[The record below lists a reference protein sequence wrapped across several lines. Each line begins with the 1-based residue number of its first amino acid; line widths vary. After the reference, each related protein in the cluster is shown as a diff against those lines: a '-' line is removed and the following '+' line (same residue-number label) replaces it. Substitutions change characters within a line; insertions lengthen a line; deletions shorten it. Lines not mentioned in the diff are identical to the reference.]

1 MEQKNVLSQALELIK
16 DRQRHSRWLR
26 FVTGMAAAVVFV
38 TTYLLILPAITMERS
53 TLEVSALHTRAAL
66 GDTLI
71 TEIFAEAEDGRE
83 ETVFVLKAD
92 GDNAG
97 LDETQIEFD
106 DEGIAQIE
114 DEEGLELELHREYGK
129 DGVTSYWFV
138 LEEGDSVCFQLP
150 WINGTD
156 CYRTEEVSDEN
167 GQSGGGGQQSS
178 GQQSSGQQSGGQP
191 SSGQTEESSAAEEET
206 IPGGE
211 NSKEESTSP
220 AGDEESKEENT
231 SEEGTEKDDSADEAE
246 KSEEESGSAEGENDG
261 KEENGGKD
269 DGNGEDDSKDEDDSL
284 ASDSN
289 ASYASAGMNGG
300 ASLWRISMSAVE
312 NTGEAALVSK
322 SRHKVLSVTVSSSRA
337 SGSQADREPQS
348 EKEDDSSYTDII
360 LDQEGDPEAEGFLT
374 ISYGSG
380 ASLEKAKKRANDS
393 LELSWLFGWEEE
405 TMEIPEDAAN
415 WAAVWKDGFSA
426 TASQASRSR
435 SVLLRAVLLAEDGER
450 SSYDFA
456 DNITSV
462 TVSKL
467 ENGQW
472 VSGTE
477 FTDGDSVRVEINYTI
492 PANTVGASNQ
502 TIHYQ
507 LPDGIRLSREESGI
521 VYDGQTPVG
530 SYVIGTDGM
539 ITITFDDDFS
549 DDKPFNGMIRFEGIL
564 SADSGGG
571 EQEIEFGGDGG
582 TITVKPST
590 SPTDIQ
596 VKKEGFYNKEDGKLH
611 YTVTVSTTK
620 GTDDTVTIE
629 DSFSTGNTSAAYD
642 QNSFQIVKVKADG
655 TQETVSGYTPEFGN
669 AWQGGPEKFTISGL
683 PKLEAGEKYIV
694 TYTATPGDTNDSGG
708 ASSVYNNAT
717 GTSGGNSNNSGV
729 TVTISQ
735 QMLQKWGNYNSET
748 GKIKWTIK
756 LNTDKQDI
764 GGYVLKDTMTIGGE
778 TVSIPAG
785 TVITMTGSDGSSQ
798 TITLP
803 YTFPAGSSDSYT
815 ITYETDAPQGEPGQS
830 WNVSN
835 KAELEGGGNHYE
847 GSGNVTGTVQ
857 DYGVGKSFDGLD
869 QNATTAEVGTYKW
882 VSRITVPK
890 TGVDLEKLTY
900 TDTLIDAAVDGVP
913 VEGSHYITPVLLG
926 KLTVTVNGT
935 ALERGTDYQ
944 ICNVQGNVITDFT
957 SQDHLTGFQVK
968 FLDAAKDKVTGQTIE
983 LRYQTQ
989 VDYTK
994 LTGDGTYTIRNKGSI
1009 PGHDSESST
1018 TYEPPQK
1025 LEKQASITGEGG
1037 SSYTGDSITID
1048 YEASGGVIHYRLL
1061 LHTDASTQGNITLTD
1076 QIPRGATLVEDSVKM
1091 AFYGN
1096 DWYEYDTNGSG
1107 YKASEHIHAAVG
1119 ETKTDGTTPVTF
1131 TIDDGY
1137 NGDGQHHVL
1146 AVYYDLSVKDDPLW
1160 TDAPGVESH
1169 LYRNKVTWGSESDT
1183 TDVTVEREVPDIKKS
1198 GEQLPQYDAN
1208 GAPILDSEGNPILSN
1223 TIRYAVVINAGAK
1236 DLVPDMEFITLW
1248 DKLDVGSAAGAE
1260 LMPSSVK
1267 LYHYDPT
1274 QENNCGREIDSSLY
1288 AYTYDEMEYVLTFN
1302 LPDETA
1308 CVLVYEYVID
1318 RGNAAGDLQIKN
1330 EAHLTGGAGSGG
1342 SGDVTLEDTSSSAI
1356 ATKKVLTLY
1365 KVDATNYGK
1374 LLPGAVFKLEVYEK
1388 DTGWKILLDDLTTDE
1403 NGQFTLTRV
1412 QDEHFEN
1419 FNFEDNT
1426 LYRLK
1431 ETKPPTGYTN
1441 IDTEPYYFVW
1451 VKDGMTV
1458 DDVKQEMLSN
1468 GVLGE
1473 DVVASASVHFLTASG
1488 AMYIPNQ
1495 PTELTVRKIWQD
1507 ESGMTISPSAESV
1520 ELTLYQQAVE
1530 TNAKTVTVTSTGH
1543 QSWSQHHTSTVN
1555 VAEGSSLTIQITGVY
1570 KDSLDIQVDSGG
1582 KVSVPTGSGQ
1592 VWTYTIDSITE
1603 DTTVQISPTDQN
1615 EGNSFG
1621 NISFSG
1627 YTTPSYVPV
1636 GDEVIYETV
1645 ILNAENGW
1653 SYTWSNL
1660 PKKNDAGQTV
1670 YYHVREVTSVPGF
1683 EVIYS
1688 ANNNDGIQ
1696 AGDLTV
1702 INRSTGY
1709 ILPETGG
1716 PGISMFTAG
1725 GLALLATTCLMYIIL
1740 RRKEDE
1746 VS

>member
-150 WINGTD
+150 WINGMD
-156 CYRTEEVSDEN
+156 RYRTEEVSDEN

-220 AGDEESKEENT
+220 AGDEASKEENT
-231 SEEGTEKDDSADEAE
+231 SEGETEKDDSADEAE
-246 KSEEESGSAEGENDG
+246 KSEEESSSAEDGNDG

-269 DGNGEDDSKDEDDSL
+269 DGNGEDDSKGEDDSL

-322 SRHKVLSVTVSSSRA
+322 SRHKVLSVTVSGSRA

-380 ASLEKAKKRANDS
+380 ASLEKAKKRANDP
-393 LELSWLFGWEEE
+393 LELSWLSGWEEE

-435 SVLLRAVLLAEDGER
+435 SVLRRAVLLAEDGE
-450 SSYDFA
+450 SGNEGHNFA

-467 ENGQW
+467 QNGQW
-472 VSGTE
+472 VPGTE

-492 PANTVGASNQ
+492 PANTVGADNQ

-507 LPDGIRLSREESGI
+507 LPEGIRLSREESGT
-521 VYDGQTPVG
+521 VYDGKTPVG

-549 DDKPFNGMIRFEGIL
+549 DDKPFNGMIRFEGTL

-596 VKKEGFYNKEDGKLH
+596 VKKAGSYNKEDGKLH

-620 GTDDTVTIE
+620 GTEDTVTIS
-629 DSFSTGNTSAAYD
+629 DSFGTGNTSVAYD
-642 QNSFQIVKVKADG
+642 KGSFQIVKVKADG
-655 TQETVSGYTPEFGN
+655 TRETVTGYTPEFGT
-669 AWQGGPEKFTISGL
+669 AWTDGPEKFTISNL

-694 TYTATPGDTNDSGG
+694 TYTATPGETIDGSG

-764 GGYVLKDTMTIGGE
+764 GGYVLKDTMTIDGE
-778 TVSIPAG
+778 TVNIPAG
-785 TVITMTGSDGSSQ
+785 TTITMTGSDGSSQ

-803 YTFPAGSSDSYT
+803 YTFSEGSSDSYT
-815 ITYETDAPQGEPGQS
+815 ITYETDPPKSNPGQS
-830 WNVSN
+830 WNVTN

-857 DYGVGKSFDGLD
+857 DYNIGKSFDGLD
-869 QNATTAEVGTYKW
+869 QNVSTDEIGIYKW

-890 TGVDLEKLTY
+890 TDVDLEKLTY
-900 TDTLIDAAVDGVP
+900 TDTLIGAVVNGEP
-913 VEGSHYITPVLLG
+913 VEGSHYITAVLLSQM
-926 KLTVTVNGT
+926 TVTVNGT
-935 ALERGTDYQ
+935 ALERGMDYQ
-944 ICNVQGNVITDFT
+944 ICDAQGNVITDFT
-957 SQDHLTGFQVK
+957 AETHLTGFQVK
-968 FLDAAKDKVTGQTIE
+968 FLDVAKDKVTGQTIE
-983 LRYQTQ
+983 LRYQTR

-994 LTGDGTYTIRNKGSI
+994 LDDGGTYTIRNKGSI
-1009 PGHDSESST
+1009 PGHESEPST
-1018 TYEPPQK
+1018 EYTPPKK

-1048 YEASGGVIHYRLL
+1048 YEASGGVIHYRVLIRF
-1061 LHTDASTQGNITLTD
+1061 DADATGDITLTD
-1076 QIPRGATLVEDSVKM
+1076 LLPKGATLVENSVKM
-1091 AFYGN
+1091 FFYENNWSEKGT
-1096 DWYEYDTNGSG
+1096 DYGDYETKD
-1107 YKASEHIHAAVG
+1107 HIHFAVG
-1119 ETKTDGTTPVTF
+1119 KTNPNGTTPVTF
-1131 TIDDGY
+1131 TIDEGY
-1137 NGDGQHHVL
+1137 NKSGLYNTLV
-1146 AVYYDLSVKDDPLW
+1146 VYYDLSVVDDPLW
-1160 TDAPGVESH
+1160 DEDPGLESH
-1169 LYRNKVTWGSESDT
+1169 LYRNQVTWGSESDG
-1183 TDVTVEREVPDIKKS
+1183 TDVTVERDIPDIKKS
-1198 GEQLPQYDAN
+1198 GEQLPQYDADGN
-1208 GAPILDSEGNPILSN
+1208 PITDNEGNPILSN
-1223 TIRYAVVINAGAK
+1223 TIRYGIVINAGAK
-1236 DLVPDMEFITLW
+1236 DLNPNSAFITMW
-1248 DKLDVGSAAGAE
+1248 DELNVGSAAGAE
-1260 LMPSSVK
+1260 FLPGSVK
-1267 LYHYDPT
+1267 LYFYDAK
-1274 QENNCGREIDSSLY
+1274 QENNCGAEIDSNLY
-1288 AYTYDEMEYVLTFN
+1288 SYTYDATAYKLTFT

-1308 CVLVYEYVID
+1308 CVLVYEYTID
-1318 RGNAAGDLQIKN
+1318 RGTAAGDLTIKN
-1330 EAHLTGGAGSGG
+1330 EAHLTGGTGSGG
-1342 SGDVTLEDTSSSAI
+1342 SDEVILQDTSSSAT
-1356 ATKKVLTLY
+1356 ATKKDLTLY

-1374 LLPGAVFKLEVYEK
+1374 LLPGAKFKLEVYTKEV
-1388 DTGWKILLDDLTTDE
+1388 GWSELESFTTDE
-1403 NGQFTLTRV
+1403 NGQFILSRA
-1412 QDEHFEN
+1412 QDVEFDK
-1419 FNFEDNT
+1419 FTFKDNT
-1426 LYRLK
+1426 LYRLT
-1431 ETKPPTGYTN
+1431 EVESPVGYSLD
-1441 IDTEPYYFVW
+1441 DTSYYFVW
-1451 VKDGMTV
+1451 VGNNRTV
-1458 DDVKQEMLSN
+1458 DDVKQEMQSS
-1468 GVLGE
+1468 GALG
-1473 DVVASASVHFLTASG
+1473 DVDADSVRFLTTSG
-1488 AMYIPNQ
+1488 SIYVPNQ
-1495 PTELTVRKIWQD
+1495 PTELTVKKLWQGENSMD
-1507 ESGMTISPSAESV
+1507 ILPGAGSV
-1520 ELTLYQQAVE
+1520 TLTLYQQVVD
-1530 TNAKTVTVTSTGH
+1530 TNAKTVTVISKGNEEWATTY
-1543 QSWSQHHTSTVN
+1543 TKELD
-1555 VAEGSSLTIQITGVY
+1555 VAEDSRLTIQINNVY
-1570 KDSLDIQVDSGG
+1570 ANSLDIQV
-1582 KVSVPTGSGQ
+1582 GSE
-1592 VWTYTIDSITE
+1592 DSITVLTGE
-1603 DTTVQISPTDQN
+1603 GMVWRYTVDKIIDKTTIQISPTSIP
-1615 EGNSFG
+1615 NSFG
-1621 NISFSG
+1621 DISFSD
-1627 YTTPSYVPV
+1627 YTEPYSVPI
-1636 GDEVIYETV
+1636 GDAVKYETV
-1645 ILNAENGW
+1645 TLNAENSW
-1653 SYTWSNL
+1653 SYTWSGL
-1660 PKKNDAGQTV
+1660 PKQNEKKQTV
-1670 YYHVREVTSVPGF
+1670 YYHVEEKTPIPGF